1 MKIHRHPGYFVALEG
16 LDGSGSDEIT
26 KALERK
32 LKLGKVSLIAVKEP
46 SSGPVGLLIKKLL
59 LKKSRLSSLAMAFL
73 FAADREWLMTEK
85 IEPALAAGKLV
96 ISDRCLWSTVA
107 YQSLDLPIHWLLEI
121 NQKFSMPNITYFIDV
136 SPQIC
141 AGRIKR
147 GEDELQVFSEEDRLA
162 QIQDGYHW
170 IFNKYPYWFKVID
183 GEKDQ
188 REMVK
193 EIIDDLKKKPKI
205 KKLVKIK

>member
-1 MKIHRHPGYFVALEG
+1 MKIHRHPGYFVAIEG

-26 KALERK
+26 KSLKRK
-32 LKLGKVSLIAVKEP
+32 LRREKVSVAVTKEP

-59 LKKSRLSSLAMAFL
+59 LEKKGSLSPLLLGFL
-73 FAADREWLMTEK
+73 FAADREWLMEK
-85 IEPALAAGKLV
+85 KTIPALEKGQLV
-96 ISDRCLWSTVA
+96 VSDRCLWSSVA

-121 NQKFSMPNITYFIDV
+121 NKKFIIPNVTYFIDV

-141 AGRIKR
+141 ATRIKR
-147 GEDELQVFSEEDRLA
+147 GEDEIQIFTEEGRLD

-188 REMVK
+188 KEMVE
-193 EIIDDLKKKPKI
+193 EIFNDLLRRPKVKKR
-205 KKLVKIK
+205 KK